1 MLHLHLQATEQEL
14 VKIIPLSVDKQVA
27 LGRRP
32 ASDCS
37 TQNGFFAQED
47 HSSISREHAILKV
60 DANQRVGGS
69 SAAQPTRAR
78 ID

>member
-1 MLHLHLQATEQEL
+1 MFYLHLQAAEQGL
-14 VKIIPLSVDKQVA
+14 VKIIPLQVDLQVA
-27 LGRRP
+27 FGRRP
-32 ASDCS
+32 ASECS

-69 SAAQPTRAR
+69 SAAQSTRAR